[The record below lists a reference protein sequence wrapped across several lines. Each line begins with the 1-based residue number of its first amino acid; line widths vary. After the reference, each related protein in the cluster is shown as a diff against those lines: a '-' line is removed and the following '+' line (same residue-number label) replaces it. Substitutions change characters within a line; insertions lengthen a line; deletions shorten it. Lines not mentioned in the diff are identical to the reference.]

1 MGNVF
6 LGNGNQYIQ
15 AVRPGQRPFQRYGH
29 GPGQYTGLQ
38 LRLFLLVINGGLFI
52 FELAAGRRLIGIGT
66 LVNAFLLG
74 YIVTFFNGL
83 WPLLFP
89 VPDTMLLRVV
99 TVLVGVIVTSF
110 GVSLYQTPNAG
121 VAPYDSI
128 SLITAKSRPLIPYFW
143 HRIATDAVCA
153 VICFLAGGIIG
164 LGTLVSAFG
173 LGPIVHFFNVHVAGR
188 LVKDC

>member
-1 MGNVF
+1 MIMGNVF
-6 LGNGNQYIQ
+6 LGMGISIFKLSGLGND
-15 AVRPGQRPFQRYGH
+15 PFSGMVM
-29 GPGQYTGLQ
+29 GPWPIYWASATP
-38 LRLFLLVINGGLFI
+38 LFCWSFNGGLFI

-74 YIVTFFNGL
+74 YIVTLFNGL

-89 VPDTMLLRVV
+89 VPDTMLRRVV

-121 VAPYDSI
+121 VAPYDNI

-164 LGTLVSAFG
+164 LGTWCQPSAWAPLSISSMSMWPDG
-173 LGPIVHFFNVHVAGR
+173 W
-188 LVKDC
+188 

>member
-1 MGNVF
+1 MHF
-6 LGNGNQYIQ
+6 FWDISS
-15 AVRPGQRPFQRYGH
+15 P
-29 GPGQYTGLQ
+29 
-38 LRLFLLVINGGLFI
+38 
-52 FELAAGRRLIGIGT
+52 
-66 LVNAFLLG
+66 
-74 YIVTFFNGL
+74 FFNGL